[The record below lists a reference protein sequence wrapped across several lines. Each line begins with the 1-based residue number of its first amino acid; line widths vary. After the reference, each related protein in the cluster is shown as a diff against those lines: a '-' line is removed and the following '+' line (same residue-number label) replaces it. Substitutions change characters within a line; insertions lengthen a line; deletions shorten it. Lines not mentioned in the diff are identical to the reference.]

1 MPDFGTLKSVNMRE
15 LWPNEARD
23 FTPWLADNIGR
34 LGEALG
40 MDLEI
45 ITREADIGDFS
56 LDLLA
61 KDLGSGRFVVIEN
74 QFGATNHDHL
84 GKVITYAAGVDA
96 VAIIWLVE
104 SVRDEHRQAL
114 EWLNRRTDA
123 DLHFFAV
130 VVEVVRIDQSRPA
143 FLFKLVV
150 SPNEW
155 QRSTRENAERQSSSR
170 GEAYRQY
177 FQILID
183 ELRERHRFTGARTA
197 QPQNWCSFPSGFPGI
212 SYGTSFAKRGRV
224 RAEIYIDQG
233 DTERNKALFDSLL
246 EQKSDIEREFG
257 ESFEWERLDD
267 GQASRVAVYRDGHI
281 ERTPERLPEIRTWAI
296 DHLLRLK
303 AVFGPRLQRAAS
315 GGVAR
320 GA

>member
-1 MPDFGTLKSVNMRE
+1 MPDFGELKAVDIRG

-23 FTPWLADNIGR
+23 FTPWLAENIER

-45 ITREADIGDFS
+45 AAREADVGDFS

-61 KDLGSGRFVVIEN
+61 KDLGSGRHVVIEN

-84 GKVITYAAGVDA
+84 GKLITYAAGVDA
-96 VAIIWLVE
+96 VAVIWLTE
-104 SVRDEHRQAL
+104 TVRDEHKQAL

-123 DLHFFAV
+123 GIHFFAV
-130 VVEVVRIDQSRPA
+130 VVQVVRIDQSRPA
-143 FLFKLVV
+143 FIFKPVV

-155 QRSTRENAERQSSSR
+155 QRAARESVERQSPR
-170 GEAYRQY
+170 GEAYRRY

-183 ELRERHRFTGARTA
+183 ELRDRHRFTGARA
-197 QPQNWCSFPSGFPGI
+197 GQPQNWYSFPSGVQGV
-212 SYGTSFAKRGRV
+212 SCGTSFAQGGRV

-233 DTERNKALFDSLL
+233 DADKNKALFDRLL
-246 EQKSDIEREFG
+246 AQKSAVERDLG
-257 ESFEWERLDD
+257 EPLEWERLDD
-267 GQASRVAVYRDGHI
+267 RRACRVAVYRPGSI
-281 ERTPERLPEIRTWAI
+281 EQPEEKLAEIRTWAI
-296 DHLLRLK
+296 DRLLRLK
-303 AVFGPRLQRAAS
+303 KVFGPRLAQAVS
-315 GGVAR
+315 GADEG

>member
-1 MPDFGTLKSVNMRE
+1 MPDFGALKPVDIRE

-23 FTPWLADNIGR
+23 FTPWLADNIDR
-34 LGEALG
+34 LSEALG

-45 ITREADIGDFS
+45 VAREADVGDFS

-61 KDLGSGRFVVIEN
+61 KDLGSGRHVVIEN

-84 GKVITYAAGVDA
+84 GKLITYAAGVDA
-96 VAIIWLVE
+96 VAVIWLIE
-104 SVRDEHRQAL
+104 SMRDEHRQAL

-123 DLHFFAV
+123 DIHFFAV

-143 FLFKLVV
+143 FIFKLVV

-155 QRSTRENAERQSSSR
+155 QRSARETADRQSSSR

-177 FQILID
+177 FQVLID
-183 ELRERHRFTGARTA
+183 ELRDRHHFTGARTA
-197 QPQNWCSFPSGFPGI
+197 QPQNWYSFPSGIQGI

-233 DTERNKALFDSLL
+233 DADRNKALFDRLFA
-246 EQKSDIEREFG
+246 QKSDIEREFG
-257 ESFEWERLDD
+257 EPLEWERLDD
-267 GQASRVAVYRDGHI
+267 NRASRIAIYRDGHV
-281 ERTPERLPEIRTWAI
+281 ERTAEKLPEIRAWAI
-296 DHLLRLK
+296 DHLLRMK
-303 AVFGPRLQRAAS
+303 AVFGPKLSNDAAAQRGS
-315 GGVAR
+315 
-320 GA
+320 